1 MPGLVAKLGLIRLQ
15 SSELFLNFGYL
26 MIEFQ
31 IFNYLDELNANQIGT
46 CWWTKC
52 VFARSHTH
60 THNESTEKKPWP
72 VNANAMI
79 PTNRVFFSCVLPFE
93 YGNNIVHNTQNK
105 QNSIVNSLST
115 RSQNPTRNI
124 WNEKNSKNSIYIF
137 L

>member
-60 THNESTEKKPWP
+60 TLTTNQRKKNHDLWMRMRWYPRI
-72 VNANAMI
+72 VCFFLVCCRLNMEITSFIIHKINKIALSI
-79 PTNRVFFSCVLPFE
+79 PTR
-93 YGNNIVHNTQNK
+93 Y
-105 QNSIVNSLST
+105 
-115 RSQNPTRNI
+115 I
-124 WNEKNSKNSIYIF
+124 WNEIFSKNSIYIF